1 MIQVRNELA
10 KTRLA
15 AVRAVGLD
23 ALRPPPG
30 FDRAL
35 EELLARRRAPL
46 TAEEEARRQA
56 ARDMLRNGRYKPTGR
71 GKPASEYL
79 LRAAQQ
85 PERAFPRI
93 NAPVDVCNYLSLK
106 ELLPISLWDLGRADA
121 EAFVFRL
128 GHEGEAYAFNTAGQ
142 MIDLTD
148 LAVGCAVR
156 GGVSHPIVNP
166 VKDAQAT
173 KTTPAT
179 TRVAAV
185 IYAPAEAVPAE
196 RLAAM
201 AAEFARWLG
210 ACGAKAT
217 ATQAV
222 CEPGAAVMR

>member
-1 MIQVRNELA
+1 MIHLRNELA
-10 KTRLA
+10 KTRLG
-15 AVRAVGLD
+15 AVCATGLE

-35 EELLARRRAPL
+35 SEVLAQRRAAL
-46 TAEEEARRQA
+46 TAEEDARRRA

-106 ELLPISLWDLGRADA
+106 ELLPMSLWDLDRADA

-142 MIDLTD
+142 EIDLTD
-148 LAVGCAVR
+148 LTVGCAVR
-156 GGVSHPIVNP
+156 GGVAHPIVNP

-173 KTTPAT
+173 KTTPET
-179 TRVAAV
+179 TQVAAV
-185 IYAPAEAVPAE
+185 VYAPVEAVSAE

-210 ACGAKAT
+210 ACGPEAT
-217 ATQAV
+217 ATHAV
-222 CEPGAAVMR
+222 CEPGDAVTL